1 MKSGW
6 SPPPRLLIV
15 SEQDVVAAGVRA
27 LLEVHPERV
36 EVLDPPEGSAPA
48 GDPDVVLYDVLH
60 LMTGGND
67 ELEHHLV
74 HSKGVVAL
82 GRDLRPEL
90 ALRAWWLGVDA
101 VVSIGAPA
109 EEILAAVEAVYT
121 GQAHGMRRDD
131 GWLGQAQDLSQRE
144 GQVLQLIAHGRSNQ
158 QIAEE
163 LSLSINSIKTY
174 IRSAYTK
181 IGVTSRAQGVAW
193 SMDHGFGKA
202 TDEA

>member
-1 MKSGW
+1 MRSGW

-15 SEQDVVAAGVRA
+15 SGQDVVAAGVRA
-27 LLEVHPERV
+27 LLEGHPERV
-36 EVLDPPEGSAPA
+36 ELLADDSSGV
-48 GDPDVVLYDVLH
+48 DPDVVLYDVLH
-60 LMTGGND
+60 LMTGGNA

-82 GRDLRPEL
+82 SRDLRPEL

-101 VVSIGAPA
+101 VVSIGAPG
-109 EEILAAVEAVYT
+109 EEILAAIEAVYT
-121 GQAHGMRRDD
+121 GQAQGMRRDD
-131 GWLGQAQDLSQRE
+131 DWLGQEQDLSPRE
-144 GQVLQLIAHGRSNQ
+144 GQVLQLIAHGMSNQ
-158 QIAEE
+158 QIAVE

-181 IGVTSRAQGVAW
+181 IGVTSRSQGVAW

-202 TDEA
+202 NETT

>member
-15 SEQDVVAAGVRA
+15 SDQDVVAAGVRA
-27 LLEVHPERV
+27 LLEGHPERV
-36 EVLDPPEGSAPA
+36 ELLDGGGAAPTD
-48 GDPDVVLYDVLH
+48 DPDVVLYDVLH
-60 LMTGGND
+60 LAAGGD
-67 ELEHHLV
+67 AELEHHLV

-90 ALRAWWLGVDA
+90 ALRAWWLGTDA
-101 VVSIGAPA
+101 VVSIGASD
-109 EEILAAVEAVYT
+109 EEILAAVEAVYA
-121 GQAHGMRRDD
+121 GEAQGMRHDD
-131 GWLGQAQDLSQRE
+131 DWLGQQHDLSPRE
-144 GQVLQLIAHGRSNQ
+144 GQVLRLIAHGLSNQ
-158 QIAEE
+158 EIAEQ

-193 SMDHGFGKA
+193 SMDHGFGRPVDDA
-202 TDEA
+202 

>member
-1 MKSGW
+1 VV
-6 SPPPRLLIV
+6 V
-15 SEQDVVAAGVRA
+15 SAQDVVAAGVRA
-27 LLEVHPERV
+27 LLEGHPDRV
-36 EVLDPPEGSAPA
+36 ELVDDASSVS
-48 GDPDVVLYDVLH
+48 DPDVVLYDVLH
-60 LMTGGND
+60 LMTGGNA

-101 VVSIGAPA
+101 VVSIGASG

-121 GQAHGMRRDD
+121 GQAQGIRRDGD
-131 GWLGQAQDLSQRE
+131 WLGQGQDLSPRE
-144 GQVLQLIAHGRSNQ
+144 GQVLQLIAHGMSNQ
-158 QIAEE
+158 QIAEQ

-193 SMDHGFGKA
+193 SMDHGFGRA
-202 TDEA
+202 ADET

>member
-1 MKSGW
+1 VV
-6 SPPPRLLIV
+6 V
-15 SEQDVVAAGVRA
+15 SAQDVVAAGVRA
-27 LLEVHPERV
+27 LLEGHPDRV
-36 EVLDPPEGSAPA
+36 ELVDDASSVS
-48 GDPDVVLYDVLH
+48 DPDVVLYDVLH
-60 LMTGGND
+60 LMTGGNA

-101 VVSIGAPA
+101 VVSIGASG

-121 GQAHGMRRDD
+121 GQAQGIRRDGD
-131 GWLGQAQDLSQRE
+131 WLGQEQDLSPRE
-144 GQVLQLIAHGRSNQ
+144 GQVLQLIAHGMSNQ
-158 QIAEE
+158 QIAEQ

-193 SMDHGFGKA
+193 SMDHGFGRAADK
-202 TDEA
+202 T

>member
-1 MKSGW
+1 MRSGW
-6 SPPPRLLIV
+6 SPPPRLMIV
-15 SEQDVVAAGVRA
+15 SGQDVVAAGVRA
-27 LLEVHPERV
+27 LLEICPERV
-36 EVLDPPEGSAPA
+36 ELLADDSSSSA
-48 GDPDVVLYDVLH
+48 DPDVVLYDVLH
-60 LMTGGND
+60 LMSGGNA

-101 VVSIGAPA
+101 VVSIGAPG
-109 EEILAAVEAVYT
+109 EEILAAIEAVYT
-121 GQAHGMRRDD
+121 GQAQGMRRDD
-131 GWLGQAQDLSQRE
+131 DWLGQEQDLSPRE
-144 GQVLQLIAHGRSNQ
+144 GQVLQLIAHGMSNQ
-158 QIAEE
+158 QIAEQ

-202 TDEA
+202 NDTT